1 MTFSGGMGTERAVH
15 ALAEIGELIE
25 SGRFSLVVPRRS
37 RSIRSPRHIGSARP
51 GTSAASS
58 CCSSTDVAP
67 RARRAGDR
75 RPAGAVGERSGSR
88 SAPTGTV
95 RLGGVTLRLGAAG
108 EGITGWTLRGIE
120 TTDAI
125 ETADAST
132 TTVRRRPP
140 TPVVD
145 TPPTPVIDESVD
157 RVAAGADPSEH
168 PNGAI
173 ALDHVVIL
181 TPDFDRTAAALA
193 DRGMPLRREAER
205 NGARQG
211 FRRLGPA
218 IMEIVQAPDGD
229 TRFWGLV
236 VIVSDLDALRERL
249 GDDLGEP
256 RPAVQPGRRIAT
268 LRRSAGLGPAVAFMD
283 PEPD

>member
-1 MTFSGGMGTERAVH
+1 MSRPE
-15 ALAEIGELIE
+15 LAELDLGD
-25 SGRFSLVVPRRS
+25 S
-37 RSIRSPRHIGSARP
+37 REQWARLGFEVGAE
-51 GTSAASS
+51 GTL
-58 CCSSTDVAP
+58 
-67 RARRAGDR
+67 
-75 RPAGAVGERSGSR
+75 
-88 SAPTGTV
+88 
-95 RLGGVTLRLGAAG
+95 RLGGVTMRLGMPG

-120 TTDAI
+120 ATDAI
-125 ETADAST
+125 DGL
-132 TTVRRRPP
+132 P
-140 TPVVD
+140 TRVVD
-145 TPPTPVIDESVD
+145 TPPTPLIDESVD

-181 TPDFDRTAAALA
+181 TPDFERTAAALA
-193 DRGMPLRREAER
+193 DRGMPLRRESER

-236 VIVSDLDALRERL
+236 AIVSDLDALRARL
-249 GDDLGEP
+249 GDDLGEA

-268 LRRSAGLGPAVAFMD
+268 LRRSAGLGLAVAFMD
-283 PEPD
+283 PEPR